1 MTRIMITAA
10 LGLIGL
16 AIGCYTVGW
25 AIVSLARGADLR
37 IPLPKPRPEAC
48 LQAGR
53 EPLPGQTL
61 QADKTCPTGMR
72 WRFQK

>member
-1 MTRIMITAA
+1 MKETGITAA
-10 LGLIGL
+10 IGLVGL
-16 AIGCYTVGW
+16 AIGWMIGW
-25 AIVSLARGADLR
+25 GLMSLAHGADLR

-72 WRFQK
+72 WKFQK

>member
-1 MTRIMITAA
+1 MTRIIVTAA
-10 LGLIGL
+10 VVLMAL
-16 AIGCYTVGW
+16 
-25 AIVSLARGADLR
+25 SLARGADLR